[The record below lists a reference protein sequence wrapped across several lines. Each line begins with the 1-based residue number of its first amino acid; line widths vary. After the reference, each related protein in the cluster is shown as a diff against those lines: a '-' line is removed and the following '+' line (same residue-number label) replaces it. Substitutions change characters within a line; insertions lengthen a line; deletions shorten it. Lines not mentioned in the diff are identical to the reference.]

1 VSAALIYITMIAI
14 FILDR
19 AIGLEKLFVGKGRA

>member
-1 VSAALIYITMIAI
+1 VLIYATVLVI

-19 AIGLEKLFVGKGRA
+19 AVGLEKLFVGKGR